1 MSGARLRALISTIE
15 PIDGGVPTMTRC
27 ITQLLEEL
35 DIEPVYAWYAPWSQ
49 HPALSVPLYAVA
61 SGRRPG
67 ALDQRAYGNHEA
79 HALGSWLPELEFTHY
94 LPRRA
99 WRDRIASCQLHLS
112 VTGNPLCALPY
123 ARLGLPFLAW
133 VATPWEADRANR
145 VRGFS
150 LPRRLLDRGLNGPVL
165 RRLERQVLQAPAGK
179 ILALSQYTADA
190 LGQVAGRPMAD
201 VLLMPVDSA
210 IFRPQP
216 AAVVPWRIGFAGRYA
231 DPRKNID
238 LLLRSIQLLHQRG
251 APVELHLAGEKDVNV
266 LQSRLQQLGIPHQV
280 HCHPPLEPPELA
292 RLLQTLDVFVIPS
305 HQEGLCIA
313 ALEAM
318 ACGTPVVSTRCG
330 GPEQYVLNGRTG
342 QQVDSDPQALAS
354 AIAAIAADRPRRD
367 QLARGALQW
376 ISDHASTA
384 AARATF
390 RRQLKAT
397 WPHLAMPE
405 LEAS

>member
-1 MSGARLRALISTIE
+1 MSGTRLRALISTIE

-27 ITQLLEEL
+27 ITDLLEEL

-165 RRLERQVLQAPAGK
+165 RQLERQVLRAPEGR
-179 ILALSQYTADA
+179 ILALSPYTADA
-190 LGQVAGRPMAD
+190 LAEVAQRPMDA
-201 VLLMPVDSA
+201 VLLMPVQSG
-210 IFRPQP
+210 IFFPNP
-216 AAVVPWRIGFAGRYA
+216 DALVPWRIGFAGRYG
-231 DPRKNID
+231 DPRKNIN
-238 LLLRSIQLLHQRG
+238 LLLEAVQLLVQQG
-251 APVELHLAGEKDVNV
+251 APVELHLAGEKTLTL
-266 LQSRLQQLGIPHQV
+266 LQPRLQELGIESRV
-280 HCHPPLEPPELA
+280 HCHPPLEPKELA
-292 RLLQTLDVFVIPS
+292 PLLRSLDVFVIPS

-330 GPEQYVLNGRTG
+330 GPEYYVREGSTG
-342 QQVDSDPQALAS
+342 QLVDADPKALAS
-354 AIAAIAADRPRRD
+354 AIAAIASDRPLRKH
-367 QLARGALQW
+367 LAHGASQW
-376 ISDHASTA
+376 VSEHASTA

-397 WPHLAMPE
+397 WPHLAIPE
-405 LEAS
+405 EAR

>member
-1 MSGARLRALISTIE
+1 MSGAKLRALISTIE

-27 ITQLLEEL
+27 ITDLLEEL

-165 RRLERQVLQAPAGK
+165 RQLERQVLRAPEGK
-179 ILALSQYTADA
+179 ILALSPYTANA
-190 LGQVAGRPMAD
+190 LAEVAQRPMDA
-201 VLLMPVDSA
+201 VLLMPVQSG
-210 IFRPQP
+210 IFFPNP
-216 AAVVPWRIGFAGRYA
+216 DAVLPWRIGFAGRYG
-231 DPRKNID
+231 DPRKNIN
-238 LLLRSIQLLHQRG
+238 LLLEAVRLLVQQG
-251 APVELHLAGEKDVNV
+251 APVELHLAGEKTLTL
-266 LQSRLQQLGIPHQV
+266 LQPKLEELGIESRV
-280 HCHPPLEPPELA
+280 RCLPPLEPKQLA
-292 RLLQTLDVFVIPS
+292 PLLRSLDVFVIPS

-330 GPEQYVLNGRTG
+330 GPEYYVREGSTG
-342 QQVDSDPQALAS
+342 QLVDADPKALAS
-354 AIAAIAADRPRRD
+354 AIAAIASDRPHRNH
-367 QLARGALQW
+367 LALGASQW
-376 ISDHASTA
+376 VSEHASTA

-397 WPHLAMPE
+397 WPHLAIPE
-405 LEAS
+405 EAR